1 MPAAIDISNQ
11 KFGRLTALF
20 PTEKGQI
27 RRWVFRCDCGVE
39 KSMNPATVKSGKAQS
54 CGCLRREITA
64 QKRFKDLTG
73 KRFGRLTVLGQLPD
87 RTIHKHVQWQC
98 QCDCGKRTV
107 TTTLG
112 KRDGTRSC
120 GCIRRE
126 LISKLGKSSK
136 QKNPISRTPEYR
148 ATMRKKR
155 RERPE
160 QAMAERVSR
169 LLCWALASVNAIKR
183 SATFQLL
190 GYTPADLVKHIEK
203 NFIDGMSWDNRKQ
216 WHIDHIKPI
225 SSAKTEADVIRLN
238 QLSNLRPLWARDN
251 MSKGAR

>member
-1 MPAAIDISNQ
+1 
-11 KFGRLTALF
+11 
-20 PTEKGQI
+20 
-27 RRWVFRCDCGVE
+27 
-39 KSMNPATVKSGKAQS
+39 
-54 CGCLRREITA
+54 
-64 QKRFKDLTG
+64 
-73 KRFGRLTVLGQLPD
+73 
-87 RTIHKHVQWQC
+87 
-98 QCDCGKRTV
+98 
-107 TTTLG
+107 
-112 KRDGTRSC
+112 
-120 GCIRRE
+120 
-126 LISKLGKSSK
+126 
-136 QKNPISRTPEYR
+136 
-148 ATMRKKR
+148 MRKKR